1 MKRQP
6 KPFSVEI
13 KRSRRSGSTSAST
26 SALSPPVAFEL
37 ERADAEEAALPPK
50 FILNSDD
57 FDLVVPEFLKSSN
70 GSRRL
75 SSKENS
81 DAAAKDRE
89 KVFAPSFQQPDQTEN
104 RAPPRVLQSLEQPE
118 ADHFSVETA
127 PTKRTHR
134 TNEKGEKLMARKAR
148 VTPKTDAVV
157 ASVHSGIAANPNPS
171 AGFFDDEEQETKF
184 LKAPIEPQ
192 LTRPRIFLKNG
203 RADAATLPPG
213 QRWKRRLH
221 PRTW

>member
-13 KRSRRSGSTSAST
+13 KRSRRSGSTPAS
-26 SALSPPVAFEL
+26 SLPVAFEM
-37 ERADAEEAALPPK
+37 ERADAEEAAPPPL
-50 FILNSDD
+50 FAAPPGE

-89 KVFAPSFQQPDQTEN
+89 KVFAPPVHQPSNTGQQEN
-104 RAPPRVLQSLEQPE
+104 RAQPRVLQSLEQPE
-118 ADHFSVETA
+118 ADHFPIEA
-127 PTKRTHR
+127 KLTKRTPG
-134 TNEKGEKLMARKAR
+134 TNEKPTGRKPR
-148 VTPKTDAVV
+148 VQPKTDA
-157 ASVHSGIAANPNPS
+157 
-171 AGFFDDEEQETKF
+171 AGAFVTAKPKAPESYHADEELDANEELEAVF